1 VTTIPFERD
10 DGTRLT
16 VGYGVRPAAVEVLA
30 LIHPSGGL
38 IDPAYLTAGE
48 AARLRATVEA
58 AVKAAAEDAAF
69 KAVEALAL
77 PPGQPAGR

>member
-1 VTTIPFERD
+1 MTTIPFERD

-48 AARLRATVEA
+48 AARLRA
-58 AVKAAAEDAAF
+58 
-69 KAVEALAL
+69 AVEADMRGTA
-77 PPGQPAGR
+77 